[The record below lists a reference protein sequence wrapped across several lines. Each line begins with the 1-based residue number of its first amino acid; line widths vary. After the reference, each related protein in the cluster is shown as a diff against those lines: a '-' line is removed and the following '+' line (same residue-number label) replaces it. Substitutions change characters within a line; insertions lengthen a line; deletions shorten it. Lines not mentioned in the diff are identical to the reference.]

1 MTRKLLSE
9 TVSLTLKAGASTTKI
24 AETSTG
30 SKFHCHILRSACPIW
45 IGESFKLCGF
55 GGFFNNCPP
64 IDSQSWANF
73 SQIPSFSDKMT
84 EISRLAIAPS
94 FEFKFVWR
102 MA

>member
-9 TVSLTLKAGASTTKI
+9 TVSLTLKAGASITKI

-64 IDSQSWANF
+64 NYPPSTVKVG
-73 SQIPSFSDKMT
+73 QIFPKSHR
-84 EISRLAIAPS
+84 SRT
-94 FEFKFVWR
+94 K
-102 MA
+102 